1 MLAHLEEV
9 QIETIATSSSSYR
22 SSNSSSASDSY
33 KDGVHEEVDESRHD
47 HMTPSTPSQSKA
59 SSSSSSSSST
69 HNSSSIDDSTKRLA
83 MLPEHSQLLFPPS
96 PDDYFMRTVVNMPS
110 TSSSSGGSSSSGS
123 SNSSKQRSHAKSK
136 TDIDD
141 DIDTHAADADDN
153 INHDHDHN
161 SDDLM
166 INTTTNNDNNN
177 NDNHV
182 KTTFR
187 SKTWPVLQC
196 DNIFVLPGIP
206 QFFASKMHLIVK
218 YFIQKNKKLEI
229 RKIVL
234 DLEERL
240 LVSVLD
246 VLVVEH
252 RDVKIGSYPF
262 VDHPEFK
269 TIISIEGIVAQQVE
283 DAVASLIDKLPSK
296 MVVLRV
302 EKESG
307 VDIE

>member
-9 QIETIATSSSSYR
+9 QIETTATISSQL
-22 SSNSSSASDSY
+22 
-33 KDGVHEEVDESRHD
+33 
-47 HMTPSTPSQSKA
+47 QSKA
-59 SSSSSSSSST
+59 SSSTHSS
-69 HNSSSIDDSTKRLA
+69 NVDDNTKRLA

-96 PDDYFMRTVVNMPS
+96 PDDYFMRTIVNMPS
-110 TSSSSGGSSSSGS
+110 SSSSGS
-123 SNSSKQRSHAKSK
+123 SGKQRSDDKTK
-136 TDIDD
+136 TDIDGDTYSDSDD
-141 DIDTHAADADDN
+141 DIND
-153 INHDHDHN
+153 DHN
-161 SDDLM
+161 NKSIDLM
-166 INTTTNNDNNN
+166 INTTTRKDNNVTITTTTSNDDNNN
-177 NDNHV
+177 TNNNMTRT
-182 KTTFR
+182 KIR

-234 DLEERL
+234 DLEERM

-246 VLVVEH
+246 LLVVEH
-252 RDVKIGSYPF
+252 KDVKIGSYPF

-269 TIISIEGIVAQQVE
+269 TIISIEGKVAQQVE

-307 VDIE
+307 VDME

>member
-9 QIETIATSSSSYR
+9 QIETTTTIS
-22 SSNSSSASDSY
+22 
-33 KDGVHEEVDESRHD
+33 
-47 HMTPSTPSQSKA
+47 SQSQLQSKT
-59 SSSSSSSSST
+59 SSST
-69 HNSSSIDDSTKRLA
+69 HSSNIIDDNTKRLA

-96 PDDYFMRTVVNMPS
+96 PDDYFMRTIVNMPS
-110 TSSSSGGSSSSGS
+110 SSRSHSSSSGS
-123 SNSSKQRSHAKSK
+123 SGKQRSDAKTK
-136 TDIDD
+136 TDIDVDTHSDGDD
-141 DIDTHAADADDN
+141 DIND
-153 INHDHDHN
+153 DHDN
-161 SDDLM
+161 KSSDLM
-166 INTTTNNDNNN
+166 INTTTRKENNNTITTTTTNDDNNDLTRT
-177 NDNHV
+177 
-182 KTTFR
+182 KIR

-234 DLEERL
+234 DLEERM

-246 VLVVEH
+246 LLVVEH
-252 RDVKIGSYPF
+252 RNVKIGSYPF

-269 TIISIEGIVAQQVE
+269 TIISIEGKVAQQVE

>member
-9 QIETIATSSSSYR
+9 QIETTATIS
-22 SSNSSSASDSY
+22 
-33 KDGVHEEVDESRHD
+33 
-47 HMTPSTPSQSKA
+47 SQSQLQSKT
-59 SSSSSSSSST
+59 SSST
-69 HNSSSIDDSTKRLA
+69 HSSNIDDNTMRLA

-96 PDDYFMRTVVNMPS
+96 PDDYFMRTIVNMPS
-110 TSSSSGGSSSSGS
+110 SSRSDSSSSSSSSSSGS
-123 SNSSKQRSHAKSK
+123 SKQRSDAKTK
-136 TDIDD
+136 TDIDVDTHSDGDD
-141 DIDTHAADADDN
+141 DIND
-153 INHDHDHN
+153 DHDN
-161 SDDLM
+161 KSSDLM
-166 INTTTNNDNNN
+166 INTTTIKDNNN
-177 NDNHV
+177 TITTTTTNDDNNDLTRT
-182 KTTFR
+182 KIR

-234 DLEERL
+234 DLEERM

-246 VLVVEH
+246 LLVVEH
-252 RDVKIGSYPF
+252 RNVKIGSYPF

-269 TIISIEGIVAQQVE
+269 TIISIEGKVAQQVE